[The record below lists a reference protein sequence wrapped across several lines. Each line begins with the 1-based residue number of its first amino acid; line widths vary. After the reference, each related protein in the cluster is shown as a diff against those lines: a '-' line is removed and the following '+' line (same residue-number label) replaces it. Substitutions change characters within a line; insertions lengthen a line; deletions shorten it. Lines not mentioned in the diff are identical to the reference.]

1 MQTLKKYHVPIQP
14 AFPKSLPPHSTSSM
28 NAIAPLRPLA
38 NLSFLALLSLRSY
51 LPSSRRYESS
61 ARRTTKRLRVKPDPT
76 FNSSIQPDKANDH
89 IVFNPPSSAPS
100 VYQTPA
106 VFLPT
111 NDPRRQLLAQSHSHA
126 NPYSQ
131 PDRPLPPPIRAPYE
145 KKYHLGQDQI
155 AEIRRLRSEDPFTWT
170 RKKLAEKF
178 DCSQFFVGMVVE
190 ASKER
195 KEQQKQ
201 VLENVKEK
209 WGRRKR
215 YAREDRAKRRELWG
229 RDE

>member
-1 MQTLKKYHVPIQP
+1 MKTIVSRISY
-14 AFPKSLPPHSTSSM
+14 ASLPSLLFLSSSFTYLPFR
-28 NAIAPLRPLA
+28 ALP
-38 NLSFLALLSLRSY
+38 LSFHRHQST
-51 LPSSRRYESS
+51 

-76 FNSSIQPDKANDH
+76 FTSSIAPEKFSDD

-100 VYQTPA
+100 VYETPA
-106 VFLPT
+106 AFLPLS
-111 NDPRRQLLAQSHSHA
+111 DPRRQLLAQSHRHA
-126 NPYSQ
+126 NPYNGLEN
-131 PDRPLPPPIRAPYE
+131 RPLPPPVRTTQA
-145 KKYHLGQDQI
+145 KKYHLVPKEI
-155 AEIRRLRSEDPFTWT
+155 EEIRRLRTEDPFTWT

-178 DCSQFFVGMVVE
+178 DCSEFFVGMVCE

-201 VLENVKEK
+201 ILENVKEK

-215 YAREDRAKRRELWG
+215 YAREDRAKRRELWA

>member
-1 MQTLKKYHVPIQP
+1 MKTIVPRLSY
-14 AFPKSLPPHSTSSM
+14 ASLPSLPFPSSSSPYLPFR
-28 NAIAPLRPLA
+28 ALP
-38 NLSFLALLSLRSY
+38 LSFHRHQSN
-51 LPSSRRYESS
+51 

-76 FNSSIQPDKANDH
+76 FTSSIAPENVHDH
-89 IVFNPPSSAPS
+89 IVFNPPSSVPS
-100 VYQTPA
+100 VYETPVA
-106 VFLPT
+106 FLPP
-111 NDPRRQLLAQSHSHA
+111 NDPRRQLLAQSHRHA
-126 NPYSQ
+126 NPYNG
-131 PDRPLPPPIRAPYE
+131 PEARRLPPPVRATQE
-145 KKYHLGQDQI
+145 KKYHLTPKEI
-155 AEIRRLRSEDPFTWT
+155 EEIRQLRTEDPFTWT

-178 DCSQFFVGMVVE
+178 VCSQFFVGMVCE

-229 RDE
+229 KDE

>member
-1 MQTLKKYHVPIQP
+1 MLLGDMKTIVSRLSCASPP
-14 AFPKSLPPHSTSSM
+14 SLFFPFYSSTYLPFRALP
-28 NAIAPLRPLA
+28 
-38 NLSFLALLSLRSY
+38 LSFHRHQSN
-51 LPSSRRYESS
+51 

-76 FNSSIQPDKANDH
+76 FSSSIAPEKVNDD

-106 VFLPT
+106 IFLPPS
-111 NDPRRQLLAQSHSHA
+111 DPRRQLLAQSHRHA
-126 NPYSQ
+126 NPYNE
-131 PDRPLPPPIRAPYE
+131 DRPLPPPVRKTQE
-145 KKYHLGQDQI
+145 KKYHLLPKDI
-155 AEIRRLRSEDPFTWT
+155 EEIRQLRTADPFTWT

-178 DCSQFFVGMVVE
+178 DCTQFFVGMVVG

-201 VLENVKEK
+201 ILENVKQK